1 MSKTAIPKIGER
13 VELASRFITKADKLL
28 DVGCGEGI
36 IQYFIGDKVKN
47 LYGIDNSKSEL
58 RRAEAR
64 GFITKQVNFD
74 SEKFPF
80 MDSFFDVV
88 TCLDVI
94 EHVKNPKF
102 LLGEIHRVLRPDG
115 KLIISTPNIRF
126 WDHIFKLIF
135 KGRFPKTSE
144 DLKLYDGGHIHFF
157 TFSDL
162 RCLVNKVGFGVL
174 REEGIINKSKRGWK
188 GRFIEKMLGKRFLL
202 EFRSPG
208 ILMILKNGK
217 QKE

>member
-1 MSKTAIPKIGER
+1 MNKTAIPKIGER
-13 VELASRFITKADKLL
+13 VEVASRFITKADKLL
-28 DVGCGEGI
+28 DVGCSEGI

-64 GFITKQVNFD
+64 GFITKQVDFD

-102 LLGEIHRVLRPDG
+102 LLREIHRVLRPDG

-126 WDHIFKLIF
+126 SDHLFKLIF

-144 DLKLYDGGHIHFF
+144 DPNLYDGGHIHFF

-162 RCLVNKVGFGVL
+162 RSLLTESRFEILK
-174 REEGIINKSKRGWK
+174 EEGVINKEKRGWK
-188 GRFIEKMLGKRFLL
+188 GRILEKIMGKKFML
-202 EFRSPG
+202 EFRTPG
-208 ILMILKNGK
+208 ILIISKK
-217 QKE
+217 